1 MPRSALVRGFTAV
14 LMLGTGLTGLAALT
28 APAAQ
33 AALPAP
39 DSVRMAR
46 VTDDAVM
53 VRWDEVAGA
62 TGYVLQHADSVDGRF
77 TTIATTGQ
85 RTVYATH
92 TGVDTTKAHYYRVQT
107 LEGDQRSIP
116 SEPTVASLSA
126 PAASLPDGGVI
137 DLDFGPGEVKVGA
150 TRINANSAWGPGQRI
165 GFVHTARVK
174 GTDRRTD
181 DPVRGDFVT
190 VGDTELVID
199 VPNGDYG
206 VDVVAGDAEGP
217 TDIGMTV
224 EQMAKV
230 ARTTKAAGE
239 FLETGFDIAVV
250 DGQINIEFAGDAA
263 NLSSL
268 VITKKAER
276 DAGEEPTLW
285 ITGDSTVQT
294 YGASVAPQA
303 GWGQMFDRYLTD
315 DVTVTNRSIG
325 GRSSKNFIS
334 QGRLDSVLLNIR
346 PGDYLFSQFGH
357 NDNSYGVDDRY
368 AAPADYKEYLRT
380 FVDGARQRG
389 ATPVIVTPVSR
400 RDYNADGTAKVSFPA
415 YVDAA
420 RELAAETDALLVD
433 LSASSRAYLTE
444 IGAEEAKKV
453 FLWVEPGV
461 YPNRP
466 NGTQDNTHFQEY
478 GAVQMARLVAT
489 DVAAFDDPLAGE
501 VEGLD
506 AASS

>member
-1 MPRSALVRGFTAV
+1 MSRLALARGFTAA
-14 LMLGTGLTGLAALT
+14 LMLGAGLTILA
-28 APAAQ
+28 APAAH

-46 VTDDAVM
+46 VTGDSVM

-62 TGYVLQHADSVDGRF
+62 TGYVLQHADSVDGRY
-77 TTIATTGQ
+77 TTIAKTGA

-107 LEGDQRSIP
+107 LEGEQRSTP
-116 SEPTVASLSA
+116 SEPTVASLSK
-126 PAASLPDGGVI
+126 PEPGLPDGGVI
-137 DLDFGPGEVKVGA
+137 SLDLGPGAVADGA
-150 TRINANSAWGPGQRI
+150 TAIKANTAWSPDQRI
-165 GFVHTARVK
+165 GFVHTAKVK
-174 GTDRRTD
+174 GTDRRTGD
-181 DPVRGDFVT
+181 AVRSDFVT

-199 VPNGDYG
+199 IPNGDYT
-206 VDVVAGDAEGP
+206 VAVVAGDAEGP

-224 EQMAKV
+224 EQMTKV
-230 ARTTKAAGE
+230 AQTTRAAGE
-239 FLETGFDIAVV
+239 FLETQFEIAVV
-250 DGQINIEFAGDAA
+250 DGQINIEFAGAAA
-263 NLSSL
+263 NLNSL
-268 VITKKAER
+268 VITKQAER
-276 DAGEEPTLW
+276 EAGERPTLW

-294 YGASVAPQA
+294 YNASFAPQA

-315 DVTVTNRSIG
+315 DVAVTNRSIG
-325 GRSSKNFIS
+325 GRSTKNFIS
-334 QGRLDSVLLNIR
+334 QGRLDSVLLDIR

-357 NDNSYGVDDRY
+357 NDNSYGVGDRY

-489 DVAAFDDPLAGE
+489 DVASFDDPLADE

-506 AASS
+506 ASAAK

>member
-1 MPRSALVRGFTAV
+1 MPRSVLSRALITVA
-14 LMLGTGLTGLAALT
+14 MLAAALTGLTV
-28 APAAQ
+28 PAAQ
-33 AALPAP
+33 ATLPPP

-46 VTDDAVM
+46 VTDDSVM

-77 TTIATTGQ
+77 ATIATTGQ

-92 TGVDTTKAHYYRVQT
+92 AGVDTTKAHYYRVQT
-107 LEGDQRSIP
+107 LEGAQRSTP
-116 SEPTVASLSA
+116 SEPTVASLSGPA
-126 PAASLPDGGVI
+126 PTLPDGGVI
-137 DLDFGPGEVKVGA
+137 DLDFGPGEVEAGA
-150 TRINANSAWGPGQRI
+150 TRINANTAWSPTQRI

-181 DPVRGDFVT
+181 DPVRSDFVT
-190 VGDTELVID
+190 VDDTELVID

-206 VDVVAGDAEGP
+206 VAVVAGDAEGP

-230 ARTTKAAGE
+230 ARTAKAAGE
-239 FLETGFDIAVV
+239 FHETQFDIAVV

-268 VITKKAER
+268 VITKKPER
-276 DAGEEPTLW
+276 AQGEEPTVW
-285 ITGDSTVQT
+285 VTGDSTVQT
-294 YGASVAPQA
+294 YSSTYAPQA
-303 GWGQMFDRYLTD
+303 GWGQMLDRYLTE
-315 DVTVTNRSIG
+315 DVTVTNKSIG

-334 QGRLDSVLLNIR
+334 QGRLDSVLLSIR
-346 PGDYLFSQFGH
+346 PGDYLFAQFGH
-357 NDNSYGVDDRY
+357 NDNTYGKDDRY

-380 FVDGARQRG
+380 FVEGARQRG

-420 RELAAETDALLVD
+420 REIAAETDALLVD

-478 GAVQMARLVAT
+478 GAIQMARLVAT
-489 DVAAFDDPLAGE
+489 DVAAFDDPLADE

-506 AASS
+506 DTTAN